1 MNGERIQPDGKLK
14 AEKVKIESKIGKAAY
29 KDSEIYGFITNF
41 NNFRELLP
49 AGKVSNW
56 ESTEE
61 QCSFQVD
68 PLGRTGLEI
77 IEKTPC
83 SLVKMTSLKS
93 YSNHQF
99 TIWIQLK
106 LMDEKDTRVR
116 ITIEPQVN
124 KMLIPMIKIPLKKFV
139 DGLIDKIESFD
150 FSA

>member
-1 MNGERIQPDGKLK
+1 MESLKFEKL
-14 AEKVKIESKIGKAAY
+14 KIESKIGKSAY
-29 KDSEIYGFITNF
+29 SDSEIYGFITDF

-49 AGKVSNW
+49 AGKVSDW
-56 ESTEE
+56 EATKE
-61 QCSFQVD
+61 QCSFQVP

-77 IEKTPC
+77 IEKIPS
-83 SLVKMTSLKS
+83 SLVKMASLRS

-106 LMDEKDTRVR
+106 QAGEKDTRIR

-124 KMLIPMIKIPLKKFV
+124 KMLISMIKIPLKKFV

-150 FSA
+150 FSG

>member
-1 MNGERIQPDGKLK
+1 
-14 AEKVKIESKIGKAAY
+14 
-29 KDSEIYGFITNF
+29 
-41 NNFRELLP
+41 
-49 AGKVSNW
+49 
-56 ESTEE
+56 
-61 QCSFQVD
+61 
-68 PLGRTGLEI
+68 
-77 IEKTPC
+77 
-83 SLVKMTSLKS
+83 MTSLKS

-106 LMDEKDTRVR
+106 HIGKKDTRVR

>member
-1 MNGERIQPDGKLK
+1 M
-14 AEKVKIESKIGKAAY
+14 KIESKIGKAAY
-29 KDSEIYGFITNF
+29 SDREIYAFITDF
-41 NNFRELLP
+41 NNFKELIP
-49 AGKVSNW
+49 AGKVSQW

-77 IEKTPC
+77 IEKTPS
-83 SLVKMTSLKS
+83 SLVKMASLRS

-106 LMDEKDTRVR
+106 SLGEKDTRIR

-124 KMLIPMIKIPLKKFV
+124 KMLISMIKVPLKKFV
-139 DGLIDKIESFD
+139 DGLIDKIETFD
-150 FSA
+150 FTG

>member
-1 MNGERIQPDGKLK
+1 
-14 AEKVKIESKIGKAAY
+14 VKIESKIGKSVHN
-29 KDSEIYGFITNF
+29 DSEIYGFISNF

-77 IEKTPC
+77 IEKTPY
-83 SLVKMTSLKS
+83 SLVKMASLPS

-106 LMDEKDTRVR
+106 FMGEKDTRIR
-116 ITIEPQVN
+116 ITIEPQVS
-124 KMLIPMIKIPLKKFV
+124 KMILPMIKIPLKKFV
-139 DGLIDKIESFD
+139 DGLIDKMESFD
-150 FSA
+150 FPT

>member
-1 MNGERIQPDGKLK
+1 M
-14 AEKVKIESKIGKAAY
+14 KIESKIGKAAY
-29 KDSEIYGFITNF
+29 SDREIYAFITDF
-41 NNFRELLP
+41 NNFRELIP
-49 AGKVSNW
+49 ADKVSHW

-77 IEKTPC
+77 IEKTPS
-83 SLVKMTSLKS
+83 SLVKMASLPS

-106 LMDEKDTRVR
+106 QMAEKDTRIR

-124 KMLIPMIKIPLKKFV
+124 KMLISMIKVPLKKFV
-139 DGLIDKIESFD
+139 DGLVTKIETFD
-150 FSA
+150 FSG